1 MAPLGDDTERVE
13 IIRVVERDATVQDA
27 VSEYRHTVEQRGDGL
42 NVSRRRGLDRPTGAE
57 CLDGGWKLRG
67 RLWSNEHDVITDG
80 ERRLVALP
88 QAQDFGSLE
97 GDEGGLVRDLR
108 DRRPVEE
115 LAADRTDR
123 LFESG

>member
-13 IIRVVERDATVQDA
+13 IIRVVERDATVQEA
-27 VSEYRHTVEQRGDGL
+27 VSEYGHTVEQGGDRWR
-42 NVSRRRGLDRPTGAE
+42 VSRWRGLDRPTGAE
-57 CLDGGWKLRG
+57 RLDGGWKLRG
-67 RLWSNEHDVITDG
+67 RLRSDEHDVIADG

-88 QAQDFGSLE
+88 QAQNFGSRE
-97 GDEGGLVRDLR
+97 VDEGGLVRDSR

-115 LAADRTDR
+115 LASDRTDC